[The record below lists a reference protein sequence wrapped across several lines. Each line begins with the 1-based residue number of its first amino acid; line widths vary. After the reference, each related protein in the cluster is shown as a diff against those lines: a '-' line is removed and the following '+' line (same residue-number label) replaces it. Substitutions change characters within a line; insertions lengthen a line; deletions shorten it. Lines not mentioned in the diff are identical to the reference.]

1 MVQHKQ
7 TFMHTRF
14 HSNQVLCS
22 LFDIFLNSTKITCQK
37 VINLNK
43 IVTLSPILLIFCLLL
58 SFKYKSSIAFQKC
71 VVSINSGASKVIL
84 LKDLV
89 IDKSV
94 QSIVLIQLRNHDRS
108 RISSPSICFTSEVSR
123 IVLIILLV
131 P

>member
-1 MVQHKQ
+1 MSKSDQSKQNSNTQSHFAYFLSASQFQIQIFNCIPKMRCEHK
-7 TFMHTRF
+7 FRR
-14 HSNQVLCS
+14 
-22 LFDIFLNSTKITCQK
+22 
-37 VINLNK
+37 
-43 IVTLSPILLIFCLLL
+43 
-58 SFKYKSSIAFQKC
+58 